1 MVVHVITVIAW
12 DQAPYW
18 GKKKKKNRERSEA
31 RGNLRRGKGITMTSD
46 GP

>member
-18 GKKKKKNRERSEA
+18 GKKRKKIASEA
-31 RGNLRRGKGITMTSD
+31 RREVIWGGERVL
-46 GP
+46 P